1 MKKPIIFL
9 LTTFSREYGS
19 YLVTT
24 DSVLLPERL
33 PPACPISVRR
43 RRTPSALRR
52 DSPENVVHMLML
64 HVKMRHDSYKLT
76 LAYYHTA
83 FRLTTTSSNKY
94 CIHAHLYTFLAVI
107 F

>member
-33 PPACPISVRR
+33 PLIRPVSR
-43 RRTPSALRR
+43 SA
-52 DSPENVVHMLML
+52 
-64 HVKMRHDSYKLT
+64 
-76 LAYYHTA
+76 AA
-83 FRLTTTSSNKY
+83 
-94 CIHAHLYTFLAVI
+94 YTFGAP
-107 F
+107 